1 MDNGH
6 HAGIWLSEF
15 AEPYEALKANGY
27 EITVASPNGTD
38 SPIDKNSL
46 GEEGIPS
53 GWKEIA
59 DQLTKTVPLADV
71 NSNNYSG
78 IFLPGG
84 HGTMFDFPDDENLK
98 RLLQEF
104 AEADKVIGA
113 VCHGPAG
120 LVNAELK
127 DGTPL
132 VQGKTVTSFTDSEE
146 RGVELEDQVPFM
158 LETKLKERGASF
170 VVADDW
176 AEHVQ
181 TDGKL
186 VTGQNPQSSI
196 RVAEEFMKAL

>member
-1 MDNGH
+1 M
-6 HAGIWLSEF
+6 
-15 AEPYEALKANGY
+15 
-27 EITVASPNGTD
+27 
-38 SPIDKNSL
+38 
-46 GEEGIPS
+46 
-53 GWKEIA
+53 
-59 DQLTKTVPLADV
+59 
-71 NSNNYSG
+71 
-78 IFLPGG
+78 
-84 HGTMFDFPDDENLK
+84 K